1 MGGLVR
7 QTVQSLV
14 GVPHTVPYGA
24 TVTHFPPFPKAK
36 MIIIIIYSKKEET
49 FFLEHFGVLDFPP

>member
-1 MGGLVR
+1 
-7 QTVQSLV
+7 
-14 GVPHTVPYGA
+14 
-24 TVTHFPPFPKAK
+24 